1 MNVIQH
7 PLKSIKGP
15 SIKKGWL
22 RKKARK
28 GLFKNWKTRFFVI
41 ANGKISYYRNEI
53 SEYPYGNSLKG
64 VLNLYRAEVVDEHS
78 AVINNR
84 QVFIVSYNGENN
96 LLLEAQSAEESLEWR
111 EMIKS
116 HIRFYNNLAALG

>member
-53 SEYPYGNSLKG
+53 SEYPYGNSLK
-64 VLNLYRAEVVDEHS
+64 VRIA
-78 AVINNR
+78 
-84 QVFIVSYNGENN
+84 
-96 LLLEAQSAEESLEWR
+96 
-111 EMIKS
+111 S
-116 HIRFYNNLAALG
+116 HP

>member
-53 SEYPYGNSLKG
+53 SEYPYGNSLKVRIASQPSEHHLG
-64 VLNLYRAEVVDEHS
+64 VPSR
-78 AVINNR
+78 
-84 QVFIVSYNGENN
+84 
-96 LLLEAQSAEESLEWR
+96 LLIYIYIFFFSLFL
-111 EMIKS
+111 S
-116 HIRFYNNLAALG
+116 DP

>member
-1 MNVIQH
+1 M
-7 PLKSIKGP
+7 
-15 SIKKGWL
+15 
-22 RKKARK
+22 
-28 GLFKNWKTRFFVI
+28 
-41 ANGKISYYRNEI
+41 
-53 SEYPYGNSLKG
+53 
-64 VLNLYRAEVVDEHS
+64 NLYRAEVVDEHS